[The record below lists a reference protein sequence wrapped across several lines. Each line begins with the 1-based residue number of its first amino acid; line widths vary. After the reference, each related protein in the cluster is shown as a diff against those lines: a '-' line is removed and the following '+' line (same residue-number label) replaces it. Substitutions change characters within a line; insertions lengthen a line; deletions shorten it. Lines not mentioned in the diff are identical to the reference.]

1 MASVEPQP
9 ERLMRQLWQR
19 MAEVYGH
26 RWTSAY
32 GDDAGKGAGL
42 TWAKGLAG
50 MPPVSVARGLEAA
63 IVSAE
68 PWPPTLPEF
77 RALCLG
83 IPSLAAMRVELRG
96 GSPATPFGRLVWSM
110 LDTYR
115 LRMVDS
121 DRSERMVADAYESA
135 RDHVMRGGLLPEAPA
150 GVIEAPKAEAPKP
163 ASPEVVAKVMEAAAA
178 ALGDAQQ

>member
-1 MASVEPQP
+1 
-9 ERLMRQLWQR
+9 MRQLWQR

-50 MPPVSVARGLEAA
+50 LVPAQIGRGLELAV
-63 IVSAE
+63 VSAE

-83 IPSLAAMRVELRG
+83 IPSLAAVRVELRG
-96 GSPATPFGRLVWSM
+96 GVPASPFCRLTWSL

-115 LRMVDS
+115 LRLADA
-121 DRSERMVADAYESA
+121 DRAERMVSDAYEAA
-135 RDHVMRGGLLPEAPA
+135 REHVMRGGALPEAPA
-150 GVIEAPKAEAPKP
+150 AVIEAPKAEAPRP
-163 ASPEVVAKVMEAAAA
+163 ASPEVVAKAMEAAAA
-178 ALGDAQQ
+178 VLGDAP